1 MEHMKRAKYVM
12 IISWAVCVLA
22 AIVFYSVRWYF
33 YQQGY
38 RTDEDW
44 LESGLTE
51 SIWGAVFI
59 ISEMIALL
67 GGLIATIAS
76 IVYSTQRIIASKQ

>member
-1 MEHMKRAKYVM
+1 MKRAKYVM
-12 IISWAVCVLA
+12 IISWTVCVLA
-22 AIVFYSVRWYF
+22 AIVFCSVQWYF

-51 SIWGAVFI
+51 SIWGGVFI
-59 ISEMIALL
+59 ISEMTALL
-67 GGLIATIAS
+67 GGVIATIAS
-76 IVYSTQRIIASKQ
+76 IVYLTRKIIASKQ

>member
-1 MEHMKRAKYVM
+1 MKHMKRAKYVM

-59 ISEMIALL
+59 ISEMIVLFGALV
-67 GGLIATIAS
+67 ATIAS
-76 IVYSTQRIIASKQ
+76 IVYFTKRFIASKQ

>member
-1 MEHMKRAKYVM
+1 MKRMKRAKYVM
-12 IISWAVCVLA
+12 IISWVVCVLA
-22 AIVFYSVRWYF
+22 AIVFCSVEWYF

-51 SIWGAVFI
+51 SIWGTVFI
-59 ISEMIALL
+59 VSEMIALI
-67 GGLIATIAS
+67 GGIIATIIS
-76 IVYSTQRIIASKQ
+76 IVYLTKRIFASKQ